1 MEHSETTRIPRC
13 SWGCGRLPQI
23 KTRNQLFVVAPNE
36 LVVVVVVATIANLQ
50 QQPKI
55 SKSSKAPTA
64 AAKFPRAAHHTQRG
78 RLILASSLLYT
89 ALRGLQLRRYTAVAL
104 YKWICCVLKISRRSQ
119 CTQQTSAKPN
129 E

>member
-23 KTRNQLFVVAPNE
+23 KTRNQLFAVASNE
-36 LVVVVVVATIANLQ
+36 LVVVAATIANLQ

-55 SKSSKAPTA
+55 STSSKAPTA

-78 RLILASSLLYT
+78 RLILASSLLYRT
-89 ALRGLQLRRYTAVAL
+89 ARITIKAIYSGGAIQVDLLC
-104 YKWICCVLKISRRSQ
+104 IE
-119 CTQQTSAKPN
+119 N
-129 E
+129 